1 MGEHIPTIEDEG
13 FLISCAHCER
23 ERQSRKYKYTTG
35 KWESISP
42 LFWMMDIK
50 KIVHIVRGNVKVKI

>member
-13 FLISCAHCER
+13 FLKSCAHCETK
-23 ERQSRKYKYTTG
+23 RQSRKYKYTTS

-42 LFWMMDIK
+42 LFWMMDI
-50 KIVHIVRGNVKVKI
+50 